1 MILNSAQC
9 TVVHSVQL
17 GIKHSKGGFGRK
29 QFMVDLIPLTALSVF
44 FQNLTTRAT
53 MNWRS
58 LHHVVLAK
66 PSTNGLKHHCEGHI
80 LTID

>member
-1 MILNSAQC
+1 MSLKSIFRN
-9 TVVHSVQL
+9 
-17 GIKHSKGGFGRK
+17 KNSKGGFRRK

-66 PSTNGLKHHCEGHI
+66 PSTNGLNHHYGRHI
-80 LTID
+80 LTVD